1 MSWGGGGG
9 EGGKSPLDDD
19 GAVSGVEADFD
30 RWPLSRDGG
39 RRRRRDVRR
48 VERLAVCSPPFL
60 MTPSLQLAAPLP

>member
-30 RWPLSRDGG
+30 RWPLSIGMVGVGG
-39 RRRRRDVRR
+39 VGGG
-48 VERLAVCSPPFL
+48 
-60 MTPSLQLAAPLP
+60 M